1 MAKTLIIKSADFSA
15 NKVATV
21 SFDGKPCTDI
31 EINDASYSLTGIG
44 GTQNVDYTV
53 TPADTTDVISW
64 SSSDETVATVANGV
78 ITAVGLGTATITA
91 TCGTHSDTCSVSVS
105 VAYDPAWVIG
115 KQAYKAQTGNVP
127 PEIYLGQQ
135 NLGAAAYG
143 SSESGKHQIYG
154 SSPAAY
160 PYPIPVGAKKI
171 AITASGMYIGMWFS
185 DSETSSYSSSA
196 SIVGDGN
203 NASSTAGVADSHTYT
218 IPEGADCFAMTVRL
232 KSGASITESDL
243 ANVAVSFL
251 TE

>member
-31 EINDASYSLTGIG
+31 EINDASYSLTSIG

-53 TPADTTDVISW
+53 TPADTTDEISW
-64 SSSDETVATVANGV
+64 NSSDETVATVANGV
-78 ITAVGLGTATITA
+78 ITAVGLGTATITV
-91 TCGTHSDTCSVSVS
+91 TCGSYSDTCSVSVS
-105 VAYDPAWVIG
+105 AAYNPTWIIG
-115 KQAYKAQTGNVP
+115 KHAYKAQTAQPVMD
-127 PEIYLGQQ
+127 YLGSMA
-135 NLGAAAYG
+135 LGAAAFG
-143 SSESGKHQIYG
+143 SATSGTYQIYG
-154 SSPAAY
+154 TSGAY
-160 PYPIPVGAKKI
+160 PYPIPEGATKI
-171 AITASGMYIGMWFS
+171 SITASDMYIGMWFS
-185 DSETSSYSSSA
+185 DSSTSSYSSSA

-203 NASSTAGVADSHTYT
+203 NASSSAGVADSHTYT

-232 KSGASITESDL
+232 KSGSNITESDL

>member
-15 NKVATV
+15 NKLATV
-21 SFDGKPCTDI
+21 SFGGKPCTDI
-31 EINDASYSLTGIG
+31 EINDASYSLTSIG

-53 TPADTTDVISW
+53 TPEDTTDAISW

-91 TCGTHSDTCSVSVS
+91 TCGTLSDTCSVSVS
-105 VAYDPAWVIG
+105 VAYDPEWVIG
-115 KQAYKAQTGNVP
+115 KQAYKAQTAQPVMD
-127 PEIYLGQQ
+127 YLSSQA
-135 NLGAAAYG
+135 LGAAAFG
-143 SSESGKHQIYG
+143 SASSGSYQIYG
-154 SSPAAY
+154 TSGAY

-185 DSETSSYSSSA
+185 DSKTSSYSSSA
-196 SIVGDGN
+196 SIVGEGN
-203 NASSTAGVADSHTYT
+203 NASSSAGVADSYTYT